1 MPCNFLLFRLDN
13 FIESR
18 EQVVVDVKQE
28 LDAPLFFICQ
38 HCLDQLVC
46 FIDDAEVSQL
56 SKRELLGLHE
66 CLNDYDCM
74 LVQVCMVNLVEFC
87 DELEHTFLLTIG
99 LDFFHTL
106 ATSGLTSYVC
116 LQVS

>member
-1 MPCNFLLFRLDN
+1 M
-13 FIESR
+13 
-18 EQVVVDVKQE
+18 VVDVKQE

-46 FIDDAEVSQL
+46 FIDNAEVSQL

-74 LVQVCMVNLVEFC
+74 LVQVCMINLVEFC
-87 DELEHTFLLTIG
+87 DELEYTFLLTIG
-99 LDFFHTL
+99 LDFFHTFT
-106 ATSGLTSYVC
+106 TSGLTSHIR
-116 LQVS
+116 LQVP